1 MLDKR
6 AATTDTPD
14 KLERIKAKARV
25 KQPFKKSDSKL
36 FGRCGKGHQGKDK
49 CPARE
54 ATCFK
59 CQKKGHFSSHCFSKG
74 TATQLSV
81 DTDSAHTTH
90 SIEETTFL
98 DVVQTEN
105 HTVWNATIQL
115 NQQSVT
121 FKLDTGTEVT
131 AIYHTVFERLSN
143 VGMQESTRS
152 LVGPAKQNLDVLGQ
166 FSGILS
172 TNHCTA
178 KQTIYAVKHLRSNL
192 LGLPAI
198 LTINLVVRVAKVS
211 ENYSSAIFQKYPK
224 VFTGLVQMAG
234 AIYFTKLDANSGF

>member
-1 MLDKR
+1 MKAVRQREAVKEQQSVLNKT

-14 KLERIKAKARV
+14 KLDSIKAKARV
-25 KQPFKKSDSKL
+25 KQPFKKSTKSDSKL
-36 FGRCGKGHQGKDK
+36 CGRCGKGHHGKDK

-59 CQKKGHFSSHCFSKG
+59 CQKKGHFSSHCFSKR

-81 DTDSAHTTH
+81 DTDSTHTTH
-90 SIEETTFL
+90 SNEETTFV

-121 FKLDTGTEVT
+121 FKLNTGAEVT
-131 AIYHTVFERLSN
+131 AISHTVFERLSN
-143 VGMQESTRS
+143 VDLQQSIRS
-152 LVGPAKQNLDVLGQ
+152 LVGPAKQKLDVLGQ

-172 TNHCTA
+172 TDHSIYS
-178 KQTIYAVKHLRSNL
+178 QTEYLCC
-192 LGLPAI
+192 
-198 LTINLVVRVAKVS
+198 
-211 ENYSSAIFQKYPK
+211 Q
-224 VFTGLVQMAG
+224 
-234 AIYFTKLDANSGF
+234 